1 MFRRW
6 FVTGVAGI
14 CLAAAAFAQSP
25 TPEQVELLRNLS
37 PEQRQALEQQLGLPE
52 STQQETKKRPEG
64 EDQNL
69 PEVAPALDEETRNEM
84 REAQRRVLRADDSV
98 IIEIDFELQPV
109 AIDGKVGVV
118 PQQPEARQ
126 AQPGA
131 VSPGMDPEMLARSPS
146 GRPMRLLTD
155 EEVGRLVKLRDL
167 IRSRNPYRLTR
178 DGLLLMPGF
187 SGIPLAG
194 LTEEQATLRLS
205 SVGELRD
212 LDVRLRRLPLRR
224 MGVEA
229 LKPFG
234 YDLFDRAPST
244 FAPVTEVPVPSD
256 YIVGPGDEIEVQLYG
271 TQNRTLRF
279 TVGRD
284 GTVSFPELG
293 PVMLSGQSFSRV
305 KAQIEER
312 VARQMIGTR
321 ASVTMGDMRSIRV
334 FVLGEARRPGS
345 YTISGLGTITSALF
359 AAGGVRPIGSLRDV
373 QLKRNGA
380 VVRRFDLYDMLIRGD
395 TTDDSKLLPGDVV
408 FIPPVGST
416 VSVDGEVRR
425 PAIYETRGETTVAQV
440 IALAGGLTPE
450 ADLGKVALTR
460 IDANG
465 NRVVLGVDLTAQA
478 SPQSIRSGDLLR
490 VSPLAPTLDA
500 GILLEG
506 YVYAPGA
513 FAWREG
519 LRITD
524 VLTSVDDLKVGADS
538 NYILIR
544 RESPVDRKVT
554 VLSADLDAAL
564 AAPESAA
571 NVVLMPR
578 DRLTVFDLE
587 SGRDRIIRP
596 LLDELKLQADLD
608 APTAIVHVDGRV
620 KVPGDYPL
628 ERNMT
633 VRDLVR
639 AGGSLSDAAY
649 GGRAELTRYKIV
661 EGESRRTELIE
672 LDLAAAMRGDTQ
684 ANLRLQPFDSLNI
697 KEMPDW
703 SEQETIEILGEVRF
717 PGRYPIAR
725 GETLRSVLAR
735 AGGLSDLAFPGGS
748 VFTRKELRD
757 REQEQLNSLSERLQ
771 KDLAILALQGAAAN
785 QGQAATAMSVGQSL
799 MTQLR
804 ASKAVG
810 RLVINLPAVLE
821 GKEVNQDIMLRGG
834 DKLMVPKMRQEITVI
849 GEVQSPTS
857 HLYQKNLSRDDYI
870 SLSGGMTRKADDN
883 QTYVVRADGSV
894 IANAGNHW
902 FSRSGQVSMQPG
914 DTVVVPLD
922 TERLPTLPFWQAV
935 TNILYNLAISAA
947 AVNSF

>member
-1 MFRRW
+1 MLRRW
-6 FVTGVAGI
+6 FVTGVAGV
-14 CLAAAAFAQSP
+14 CLAAAAFAQTPS
-25 TPEQVELLRNLS
+25 PEQVEMFRNLT
-37 PEQRQALEQQLGLPE
+37 PEQRQALEQQLGLPD
-52 STQQETKKRPEG
+52 STQQDTKKRPEG
-64 EDQNL
+64 EQ
-69 PEVAPALDEETRNEM
+69 PETPETGMPPLDEETRQEM

-98 IIEIDFELQPV
+98 IIEIDFELLPV
-109 AIDGKVGVV
+109 SPEGQVAA
-118 PQQPEARQ
+118 QQPPPRPS
-126 AQPGA
+126 QPGVA
-131 VSPGMDPEMLARSPS
+131 AQGSDPDVQGRSPS
-146 GRPMRLLTD
+146 GRPMRTLT
-155 EEVGRLVKLRDL
+155 EEDVSRLVKLRDL

-187 SGIPLAG
+187 AGIPLAG

-234 YDLFDRAPST
+234 YDLFERAPST

-271 TQNRTLRF
+271 TQNRTIRF

-293 PVMLSGQSFSRV
+293 PVMISGQTFSRV

-321 ASVTMGDMRSIRV
+321 ANVTMGDTRSIRV

-408 FIPPVGST
+408 FIPPIGST

-425 PAIYETRGETTVAQV
+425 PAIYETRGETTAAQV

-465 NRVVLGVDLTAQA
+465 NRVVLGVDLTAQGT
-478 SPQSIRSGDLLR
+478 PQSIRAGDLLR
-490 VSPLAPTLDA
+490 VAPLAPTLDA

-506 YVYAPGA
+506 YVHAPGA

-519 LRITD
+519 MRITD
-524 VLTSVDDLKVGADS
+524 VIGSVDDLKVGADI

-544 RESPVDRKVT
+544 RESPVDRKVS
-554 VLSADLDAAL
+554 VVSADLNAAL
-564 AAPESAA
+564 ADPASPA
-571 NVVLMPR
+571 NVPLMPR
-578 DRLTVFDLE
+578 DRITVFDLE

-596 LLDELKLQADLD
+596 LLDELRLQADLD
-608 APTAIVHVDGRV
+608 TPTSIVHVDGRV

-661 EGESRRTELIE
+661 DGESRRTELIE
-672 LDLAAAMRGDTQ
+672 LDLAAAMRGDAQ

-703 SEQETIEILGEVRF
+703 SEQETIEIVGEVRF

-725 GETLRSVLAR
+725 GETLRSVLTR
-735 AGGLSDLAFPGGS
+735 AGGLSDLAFPAGS

-799 MTQLR
+799 MSQLR
-804 ASKAVG
+804 AAKAVG

-821 GKEVNQDIMLRGG
+821 GKEGTQDIMLRGG
-834 DKLMVPKMRQEITVI
+834 DKLMVPKKRQEVTVI

-857 HLYQKNLSRDDYI
+857 HLYQKNFSRDDYI

-902 FSRSGQVSMQPG
+902 FSRSGQVAMQPG